1 MFEIIREEGNIMNE
15 DQAHEFALVYAQSSF
30 SQLRTNSEGFSITMA
45 EKKSEKNVA
54 FFLKSYKLAYD
65 KFNDSFK
72 ATEEEIDAFLEN
84 FK

>member
-1 MFEIIREEGNIMNE
+1 MNE
-15 DQAHEFALVYAQSSF
+15 DQAHEFALAYAQSSF

-45 EKKSEKNVA
+45 EKKSEKNVS

-72 ATEEEIDAFLEN
+72 ATEEEEEIDAFLEN

>member
-15 DQAHEFALVYAQSSF
+15 DQAHEFALAYAQSSF